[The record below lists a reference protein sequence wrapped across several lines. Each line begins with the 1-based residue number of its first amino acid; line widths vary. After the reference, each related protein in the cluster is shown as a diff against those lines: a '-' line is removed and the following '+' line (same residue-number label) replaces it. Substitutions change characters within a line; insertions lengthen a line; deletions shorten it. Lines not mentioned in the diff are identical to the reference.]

1 MPDLA
6 VTLAA
11 LVNWRQPPGGDNPFM
26 LSCRAAPGLGAEEI
40 GRTAPAASGFEELR
54 VLWRTTE
61 EAWLFED
68 TEYGQWGL
76 HLMRPA
82 DCINRTSTERSMR
95 PEDFR
100 PDDVV
105 IGEFLGDSELLVFA
119 PSEDGPR
126 RFLIALPLDPRDDW
140 PAAGPSID
148 EVLRQMLAVNGE
160 KYWEH

>member
-1 MPDLA
+1 MSDLTELFA
-6 VTLAA
+6 S
-11 LVNWRQPPGGDNPFM
+11 LVNWKQPPGGDNPFM

-40 GRTAPAASGFEELR
+40 DRAAPGASTSDELR
-54 VLWRTTE
+54 DLWRTTE

-76 HLMRPA
+76 HLLRPT
-82 DCINRTSTERSMR
+82 DCVNRTSTEHVTR
-95 PEDFR
+95 PEDYR
-100 PDDVV
+100 PDDCV

-119 PSEDGPR
+119 PSEDEGR

-140 PAAGPSID
+140 HAAGTSIG
-148 EVLRQMLAVNGE
+148 EVLRQMLAVNGD